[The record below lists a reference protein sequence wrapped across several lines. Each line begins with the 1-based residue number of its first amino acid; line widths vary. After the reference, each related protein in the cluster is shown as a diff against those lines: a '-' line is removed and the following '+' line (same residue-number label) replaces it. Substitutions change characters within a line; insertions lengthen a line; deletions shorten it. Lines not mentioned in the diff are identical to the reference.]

1 MLFITESDLR
11 DQFKLQP
18 ITKFKLPPDTKLTP
32 GARQFLLD
40 RGVDLYDEIQN
51 SDSFKGKKQKDE
63 KVQEKSLKISSR
75 LSSKLKLLHS
85 ETLLCATNFIGGD
98 IVIIQDISK
107 VSRFVLGILKYIEC
121 GIMTENLEYKVCEHI
136 NEVNFDEELSDCFE
150 INDFYVQVENGKD
163 IITLY
168 RLKMLYR
175 NFYEELE
182 DYQFESEEV
191 KTNVKK
197 YMCQVINTLSRLI
210 CTIHG
215 SKKCQKL

>member
-11 DQFKLQP
+11 DQFKLQA
-18 ITKFKLPPDTKLTP
+18 ITNFKLPPDTKLTP
-32 GARQFLLD
+32 GARQFLL
-40 RGVDLYDEIQN
+40 
-51 SDSFKGKKQKDE
+51 
-63 KVQEKSLKISSR
+63 
-75 LSSKLKLLHS
+75 
-85 ETLLCATNFIGGD
+85 CATNFIGGD
-98 IVIIQDISK
+98 IGIIQDISK
-107 VSRFVLGILKYIEC
+107 VGRFVLGILKYIEC